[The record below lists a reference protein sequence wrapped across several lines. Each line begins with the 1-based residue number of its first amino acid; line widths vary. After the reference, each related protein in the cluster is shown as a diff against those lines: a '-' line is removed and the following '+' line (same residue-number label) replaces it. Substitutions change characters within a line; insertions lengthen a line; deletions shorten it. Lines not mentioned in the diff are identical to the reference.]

1 MPNVVRDKLVQ
12 RVRVRRGVSDK
23 AHVVICVVPS
33 KPHFRIEREMVSV
46 FFKRL
51 HVVAEYIV
59 RTISLRQGVSEQA
72 VAHADTEKPFNISFG
87 WGRTILPEALKRR

>member
-1 MPNVVRDKLVQ
+1 
-12 RVRVRRGVSDK
+12 
-23 AHVVICVVPS
+23 
-33 KPHFRIEREMVSV
+33 MVSV